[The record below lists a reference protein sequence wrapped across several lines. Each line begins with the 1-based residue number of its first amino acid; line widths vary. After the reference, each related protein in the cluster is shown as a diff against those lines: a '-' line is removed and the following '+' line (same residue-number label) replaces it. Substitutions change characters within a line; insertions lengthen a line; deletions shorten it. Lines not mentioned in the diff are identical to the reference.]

1 MQGEVV
7 QQGYAFEKAVLGF
20 LTALP
25 GVLSAHRISAHQRDG
40 LDGILEFG
48 PASPLAQWTEG
59 DDRAG
64 IEVRFIAD
72 TQRGKLALRDSFKR
86 LKRFRPEVPAT
97 LILAINVYVDEVWSN
112 EELAEEAPLGMVI
125 LDRMQLVTL
134 ARQFPDAAAPLLPFF
149 DELSVPQA
157 IRAYGGPTN
166 LTVDVVLDRQGWRR
180 SNAVF
185 VLSTSLEQR
194 LQGAAADAYLSEY
207 GLQRDQIAAYI
218 TARRPANFSP
228 EAPYWVD
235 MSEYP
240 GLQRTV
246 LRLIVATAMRPGYD
260 PDPAA
265 AAKAVVELA
274 IRKGV
279 TRLVMT
285 VLGASEMTSE
295 AALRAMVPAIRRIAF
310 APTAPMLVEIAVTRP
325 ELETLG
331 KKLLAEPI
339 SAPTPEILPRSLSD
353 LVGKDEVV
361 DALGVDYLAHGFARL
376 LASEH
381 AKLPLAIGLFG
392 HWGSGKSYFMKLM
405 QQHVK
410 RISALEQSRNG
421 QAYKVNVAHITFNAW
436 HYMDADLWSSLALR
450 IFEGVAARMEGRD
463 EDQVDAQ
470 TIRRRQELIGKVEAK
485 QRSSLE
491 AKRAI
496 EAAAQARLQAAA
508 RVAECELNAEQA
520 TTRLTLKP
528 LLSLL
533 PKSFEDAKVKSAL
546 DALGIRD
553 DSNLK
558 QLQQALD
565 GSMGAWA
572 DVKALLPS
580 RFRKLHT
587 RRQLSIATIT
597 ALALFWLCQWA
608 PIQTGWRWAWD
619 NLSGAIEALL
629 FASGGG
635 GAAWVTA
642 RVTKF
647 REAVALARKLA
658 PQFAAMKIKE
668 GEENSE
674 HARAL
679 TDLLRAEKELEDARR
694 KIDQS
699 EREIAEAEEELR
711 RVNSGGLI
719 QEFLDKRRQD
729 SRYRDSQGVVSV
741 LRQDLEIL
749 VSEMNAVND
758 GTAEE
763 LPSIQ
768 RIILYIDDLDRCEP
782 DRVVEVLQAVHL
794 LLAFELFA
802 VVVAVDPRWLERS
815 LYRKYVPGYEQM
827 PAEHLRATHFSPQ
840 NYLEKIFQIPF
851 QVPVMMPDAYS
862 GLINALVPK
871 GGSRVGGVSG
881 NASTAGTGGPT
892 DSATTTPENGEETER
907 TANAGGSKA
916 GGGEAVR
923 TQSVPPEPVALTEAE
938 VKTLTALGPLIDTPR
953 GAKRLVNVYTLFRM
967 QVSSDMLEL
976 YLKERE
982 YRATALLIALDIGFP
997 QVMPHLRAQLQS
1009 SGSDLITALGHV
1021 AKGMADTDTASA
1033 CALAQAR
1040 LQLLLSQDPFSDPTV
1055 LKWLPAVSRF
1065 SFHGM
1070 D

>member
-1 MQGEVV
+1 MQREMVYQAYG
-7 QQGYAFEKAVLGF
+7 FESAVFDF
-20 LTALP
+20 LFGLP
-25 GVLSAHRISAHQRDG
+25 GMLSVQRMSDSQRDA
-40 LDGILEFG
+40 LDGIIEFG
-48 PASPLAQWTEG
+48 PASPLAQWTG
-59 DDRAG
+59 GAGRAG
-64 IEVRFIAD
+64 IEVRFIANA
-72 TQRGKLALRDSFKR
+72 QRAKQTLRDSLRR
-86 LKRFRPEVPAT
+86 LAQVVGAYPST
-97 LILAINVYVDEVWSN
+97 LIVAVNVHVNEQLLLALPADI
-112 EELAEEAPLGMVI
+112 LPQHLII
-125 LDRMQLVTL
+125 LDRTRLVALAREFPTAAEQLV
-134 ARQFPDAAAPLLPFF
+134 PFF
-149 DELSVPQA
+149 DELSAPQA
-157 IRAYGGPTN
+157 RLADSSPTN
-166 LTVDVVLDRQGWRR
+166 LSVDVVLDRQGWARP
-180 SNAVF
+180 NAVF
-185 VLSTSLEQR
+185 VLPTSLEQHF
-194 LQGAAADAYLSEY
+194 QGAVADAYLSQF
-207 GLQRDQIAAYI
+207 GPHRDALVTYI
-218 TARRPANFSP
+218 TAGRPANFSP

-235 MSEYP
+235 LSKFP
-240 GLQRTV
+240 GSMLLTGK
-246 LRLIVATAMRPGYD
+246 LIVATAMRPGYD

-274 IRKGV
+274 LRQGV
-279 TRLVMT
+279 TRLVMS

-353 LVGKDEVV
+353 LVGKEEVV

-392 HWGSGKSYFMKLM
+392 HWGSGKSYFMKLI

-410 RISALEQSRNG
+410 RISALEQSRG
-421 QAYKVNVAHITFNAW
+421 GRAYKVDVAHITFNAW

-463 EDQVDAQ
+463 EDQVDTQ
-470 TIRRRQELIGKVEAK
+470 TVKRRQELMGKVEAK

-491 AKRAI
+491 AQSAI
-496 EAAAQARLQAAA
+496 EVAKQARLQAQALITESA
-508 RVAECELNAEQA
+508 DKADQA
-520 TTRLTLKP
+520 TTKLTLAP

-533 PKSFEDAKVKSAL
+533 PKSFEEAKVKSAL
-546 DALGIRD
+546 AVLGVRD
-553 DSNLK
+553 NGNLK

-565 GSMGAWA
+565 GTRGAWT
-572 DVKALLPS
+572 DVQALLP
-580 RFRKLHT
+580 
-587 RRQLSIATIT
+587 RQLRDLSTGWRISIAVGT
-597 ALALFWLCQWA
+597 ALGLYWLCQWA
-608 PIQTGWRWAWD
+608 PIQSGWRYAWD
-619 NLSGAIEALL
+619 HLNVTVSSLL
-629 FASGGG
+629 VAGGG
-635 GAAWVTA
+635 GAAWVKT
-642 RVTKF
+642 RVAKF
-647 REAVALARKLA
+647 REAVALARKVA
-658 PQFAAMKIKE
+658 PQLAAMKVKAKE
-668 GEENSE
+668 YPE
-674 HARAL
+674 HAKAL
-679 TDLLRAEKELEDARR
+679 EALQDAEKKLGEAQRELS
-694 KIDQS
+694 QS
-699 EREIAEAEEELR
+699 EREIVAAEEELR
-711 RVNSGGLI
+711 RVNTGGLI

-729 SRYRDSQGVVSV
+729 SRYRDRQGVVSV
-741 LRQDLEIL
+741 LRQDLEL
-749 VSEMNAVND
+749 LLSELKATND
-758 GTAEE
+758 GTSTET
-763 LPSIQ
+763 PRVQ

-967 QVSSDMLEL
+967 QISSDMLEL

-1040 LQLLLSQDPFSDPTV
+1040 LQLLLSQDPVSDPTV